1 MSGEFHGTRTEA
13 AVLKDVVADLIQE
26 SRLLKNGMGGVGRD
40 QECDAQPLANWR
52 AVGR

>member
-26 SRLLKNGMGGVGRD
+26 SRLLKNDMGGVERY
-40 QECDAQPLANWR
+40 QE
-52 AVGR
+52 